1 MNMKRGELIE
11 GGVLFLCGGIT
22 VALSLQMPIG
32 TFRMAG
38 SGLFP
43 LCLGI
48 ALMLLALLYFA
59 NLLLE
64 KDAKRQSPKAAVA
77 SPGAAGQMLLFLG
90 ASALATLCLNFLG
103 YTLTSFLLMFSLL
116 AILGVRQ
123 PVLLISLPLL
133 TAAGSYLLFVQF
145 LRIPLPKG
153 LIGL

>member
-1 MNMKRGELIE
+1 MKRGEMIE
-11 GGVLFLCGGIT
+11 GGVLFLCGGVT
-22 VALSLQMPIG
+22 VVLSLQMPIG

-48 ALMLLALLYFA
+48 ALMLLALLYLA
-59 NLLLE
+59 NLLFQ
-64 KDAKRQSPKAAVA
+64 KDAKRQPQKAEAA

-90 ASALATLCLNFLG
+90 ASALATLCLNVLG
-103 YTLTSFLLMFSLL
+103 YPLTSFLLMLSLL
-116 AILGVRQ
+116 RILGVRQ
-123 PVLLISLPLL
+123 LALLVSLPLL

-145 LRIPLPKG
+145 LKIPLPKG

>member
-1 MNMKRGELIE
+1 MKRNNLIE
-11 GGVLFLCGGIT
+11 GAVLLLGGVLT
-22 VALSLQMPIG
+22 VALSLRMPIG

-48 ALMLLALLYFA
+48 ALILLALLYLA
-59 NLLLE
+59 NLLLQR
-64 KDAKRQSPKAAVA
+64 DAELPSSTDAAA
-77 SPGAAGQMLLFLG
+77 PAGATGQMLLFLG
-90 ASALATLCLNFLG
+90 ASALAALCLNFLG
-103 YTLTSFLLMFSLL
+103 YPMTSFLLMMALL

-123 PVLLISLPLL
+123 PVLLVGLPLV

-153 LIGL
+153 LLGL

>member
-1 MNMKRGELIE
+1 MKRNDLIE
-11 GGVLFLCGGIT
+11 GAVLLLCGGVTI
-22 VALSLQMPIG
+22 ALSLRMPIG

-48 ALMLLALLYFA
+48 ALMLLALLYLA
-59 NLLLE
+59 NLLLQR
-64 KDAKRQSPKAAVA
+64 DAEVPSSQDAAA
-77 SPGAAGQMLLFLG
+77 PPDATGQMLLFLG

-103 YTLTSFLLMFSLL
+103 YPMTSFLLMMSLL

-123 PVLLISLPLL
+123 PLLLVGLPLV
-133 TAAGSYLLFVQF
+133 TAVGSYLLFVQF

-153 LIGL
+153 LLGL

>member
-1 MNMKRGELIE
+1 MKRDEVIE
-11 GGVLFLCGGIT
+11 GVVIFLCGGVT

-48 ALMLLALLYFA
+48 ALMLLALLYLA
-59 NLLLE
+59 NLLFQ
-64 KDAKRQSPKAAVA
+64 KDAKQQPQKAEAA

-90 ASALATLCLNFLG
+90 ASALATLCLNVLG
-103 YTLTSFLLMFSLL
+103 YPLTSFLLMLSLL
-116 AILGVRQ
+116 RILGVRQ
-123 PVLLISLPLL
+123 PALLVSLPLL